1 MVPRSGEFNSERRV
15 YFSEEMVAKR
25 KYGCIWK
32 IQKGLVRTKRSFF
45 SFVGRGSVKI
55 HSEEVRE
62 GNEGGTGLFE
72 ACRLVKGK
80 VVGGDASK
88 CRATCIA
95 RGGRCYRKYQ
105 TKTTSQLI
113 YNCKTPRNQ
122 TNS

>member
-1 MVPRSGEFNSERRV
+1 MVPRSGEFNSEMRV

-45 SFVGRGSVKI
+45 SFVGRGLVEI

-62 GNEGGTGLFE
+62 GNEGGKGLFE

-80 VVGGDASK
+80 VVGGDESK
-88 CRATCIA
+88 YCATCVA
-95 RGGRCYRKYQ
+95 ESGK
-105 TKTTSQLI
+105 
-113 YNCKTPRNQ
+113 
-122 TNS
+122 